1 MADSQSRPVSA
12 AQALE
17 RLGRVSLRDH
27 SMESLLQSV
36 VDLTTTVV
44 PGDTEASI
52 TLLVKDSP
60 TTVVSSGRLATD
72 LDETQYDRGHGPCL
86 HAART
91 GELTEVGDTRT
102 DRRWPD
108 YMPRAAGHGNLSSLS
123 VPLVIDEDDQVTG
136 ALNIYAREPHAFGAD
151 SRAAATGFAPY
162 AAVAAGNMHAYQSAR
177 DRVEDLQ
184 AALRSRAVID
194 QAKGILMGRHN
205 WTADKAFHVLAYTSV
220 TTNTKLR
227 QVADHVVRTGR
238 LPPR

>member
-151 SRAAATGFAPY
+151 SRGAATGFAPY